1 VIQVVR
7 GFGLARFGSS
17 PYVLAG
23 LLALNAVAAGAIVW
37 YVRDSR
43 CGVDEPRIAV
53 DQNPVVS
60 WGRNV
65 AKPIV
70 QPPILKAAE
79 ARMRPD
85 DMVIGVEVG
94 GRARAYFLAA
104 FDHPMG
110 HLVNDMIGGVAVS
123 VAYCNLSRCVRVYTD
138 PGATAPLDVEVA
150 GVLDR
155 EMVIKLRGV
164 PYFQRS
170 GEPVEPGASPA
181 TIPYNLL
188 TPTIVKW
195 NQWTRQ
201 HPETDVYEGTR
212 GVVQRENMLRAMP

>member
-1 VIQVVR
+1 MIDVVR
-7 GFGLARFGSS
+7 GFGLARLGSS

-23 LLALNAVAAGAIVW
+23 VLALNAVAAVAIFW
-37 YVRDSR
+37 FVRDSG
-43 CGVDEPRIAV
+43 CAVDDQRIAA
-53 DQNPVVS
+53 DQHPMVS

-70 QPPILKAAE
+70 QPSILKATE

-94 GRARAYFLAA
+94 GRARAYYLAA
-104 FDHPMG
+104 FEHPNR

-138 PGATAPLDVEVA
+138 PGATAPLDAEVA

-170 GEPVEPGASPA
+170 GAPVEPATGAA
-181 TIPYNLL
+181 AIPYSLL